1 MRKTSIKIELGC
13 QKWEA
18 SCLMKIV
25 EPNRK
30 KKDFLFL
37 SGKSSANER
46 LSQLQLSQWKVT
58 VVWTLDF
65 SKVFSGHCGASLV
78 AQTLNNPLATRET
91 WVWSLSREDPL
102 EKGMTTYF
110 STLAWRIPWTEKP
123 CYIPFH
129 PFKRVLLSIFTGDS
143 HMACIRANPEVKF
156 SLIPNKPIFPWETTS
171 SLFILGHKCI
181 LLKFYSHNFVDC
193 R

>member
-58 VVWTLDF
+58 VV
-65 SKVFSGHCGASLV
+65 
-78 AQTLNNPLATRET
+78 
-91 WVWSLSREDPL
+91 
-102 EKGMTTYF
+102 
-110 STLAWRIPWTEKP
+110 
-123 CYIPFH
+123 
-129 PFKRVLLSIFTGDS
+129 
-143 HMACIRANPEVKF
+143 
-156 SLIPNKPIFPWETTS
+156 
-171 SLFILGHKCI
+171 
-181 LLKFYSHNFVDC
+181 
-193 R
+193 